1 MSPYSSFIF
10 NAPLSNHQS
19 LQLVSNQSC
28 AFPTTRI
35 TTGLSRYTRQLHQAL
50 QRIGTDIELVG
61 TKLPPIPDIIKRAC
75 KSSGFDLATFFRTY
89 PILLPT
95 ITTSHH
101 RTEKPSLI
109 HLTSQNQAS
118 ALAFGAH
125 KQVVVTVHD
134 LITLAYRDQAELTGY
149 MTYYD
154 RFFENLVKRGL
165 EKASALIA
173 DSEHTRQDIIRT
185 LNYPADKISV
195 VYLGIDQARF
205 QPRKVSDDFYQTYH
219 LDRQASYLLYV
230 GSEDPRKNLSRLI
243 DSLRRIVDQEPNIKL
258 LKVGAARFV
267 GERKQLQQKIQRLG
281 LEDHV
286 IFFDQV
292 PDKDLA
298 CFYNIADL
306 FVFPSLYEG
315 FGLPVLEAM
324 ACGTPVLTSNRSS
337 LPEVAGEAA
346 ILVNPYNVNAITHG
360 IIQLLSDSTLA
371 DSMRQKGLTYAGQFT
386 WERTAR
392 ETMAVYERVLAESD
406 LT

>member
-1 MSPYSSFIF
+1 MKRCPKTPNEKKHTY
-10 NAPLSNHQS
+10 PLVT
-19 LQLVSNQSC
+19 LVGTRSC
-28 AFPTTRI
+28 PVGRTDI
-35 TTGLSRYTRQLHQAL
+35 TTGLSRYTCQLYQAL
-50 QRIGTDIELVG
+50 QRIGTDIELVD
-61 TKLPPIPDIIKRAC
+61 TKRPAIPDVINRVC
-75 KSSGFDLATFFRTY
+75 KSLGFDLNSFFTTY
-89 PILLPT
+89 PLLLPMSKKT
-95 ITTSHH
+95 G
-101 RTEKPSLI
+101 LI

-118 ALAFGAH
+118 ALVFGAH
-125 KQVVVTVHD
+125 RRAIITVHD
-134 LITLAYRDQAELTGY
+134 LITLAYRDQVELTGY
-149 MTYYD
+149 MTRYD
-154 RFFENLVKRGL
+154 RLFESLVKRGL

-205 QPRKVSDDFYQTYH
+205 QPREVSDDFYETYH
-219 LDRQASYLLYV
+219 LDKQASYLLYV

-243 DSLRRIVDQEPNIKL
+243 DSLRPIVAQQPNIKL

-286 IFFDQV
+286 LFFDQV
-292 PDKDLA
+292 PDKDLV
-298 CFYNIADL
+298 CFYNMADL

-346 ILVNPYNVNAITHG
+346 ILVDPYNVNAITHG
-360 IIQLLSDSTLA
+360 IMQLLSDSTLA
-371 DSMRQKGLTYAGQFT
+371 DSMRQKGLERAHQFT